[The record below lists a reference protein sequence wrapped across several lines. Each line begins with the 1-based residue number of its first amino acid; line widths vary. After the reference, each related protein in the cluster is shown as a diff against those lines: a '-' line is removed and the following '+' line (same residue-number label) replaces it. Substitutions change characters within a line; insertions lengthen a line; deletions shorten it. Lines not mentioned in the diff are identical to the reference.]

1 MISIK
6 DLCVAYHGEKRSVEA
21 LRGVSLD
28 VRRGEVVSVVGES
41 GSGKSTLL
49 LALLRLLPYGT
60 SISGQVFLDD
70 KNALGLSTE
79 EFRKLRWR
87 KISLVPQG
95 SMNALTPVITIGSQI
110 AEPMEV
116 HLGLNKADAKRKA
129 ASLLEEVEL
138 PANFSSRYPHQ
149 LSGGQRQRAA
159 IAMALACNPNY
170 LLADEPTTALD
181 VIVQAEITKLL
192 LRLVIERD
200 MGLLLVTHD
209 LPLASGLSDRIA
221 VMHDGTI
228 VEQGEP
234 LELIES
240 PRHHHT
246 KVLIAA
252 LKKLEVGP

>member
-6 DLCVAYHGEKRSVEA
+6 GLRVTYHGERRSVEA

-60 SISGQVFLDD
+60 SVSGQVFLDD
-70 KNALGLSTE
+70 KDVLELSDE
-79 EFRKLRWR
+79 EFRKLRWC
-87 KISLVPQG
+87 KIALVPQG
-95 SMNALTPVITIGSQI
+95 SMNALTPVMTIGSQI

-116 HLGLNKADAKRKA
+116 HLDLDKVEAKRVA

-138 PANFSSRYPHQ
+138 PVHFSSRYPHQ

-181 VIVQAEITKLL
+181 VIVQAEIVKLL
-192 LRLVIERD
+192 LRLVRERN

-221 VMHDGTI
+221 VMHDGAI
-228 VEQGEP
+228 VEEGES

-240 PRHHHT
+240 PRHRHT
-246 KVLIAA
+246 KALITA
-252 LKKLEVGP
+252 LKKLEVES